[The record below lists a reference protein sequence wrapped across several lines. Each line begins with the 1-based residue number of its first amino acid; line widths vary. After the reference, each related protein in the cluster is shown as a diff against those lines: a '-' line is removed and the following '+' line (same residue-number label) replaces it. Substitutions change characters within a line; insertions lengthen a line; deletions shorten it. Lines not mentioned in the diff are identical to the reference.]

1 MTKSLKVIK
10 EGLSLEVGEILTL
23 SEDNKFYI
31 FECTDNLHNEGNDT
45 YTYSTTCRISV
56 EYAKLLI
63 EEGYLAEVD
72 DKPFVNIFD
81 EISNLMKVYREQL
94 DEVLAQTGDYP
105 MCLKVE
111 KQTVLSNMIKLLMHL
126 NSLKK

>member
-1 MTKSLKVIK
+1 M
-10 EGLSLEVGEILTL
+10 
-23 SEDNKFYI
+23 
-31 FECTDNLHNEGNDT
+31 
-45 YTYSTTCRISV
+45 
-56 EYAKLLI
+56 

-72 DKPFVNIFD
+72 DKPFVNMVSD

-94 DEVLAQTGDYP
+94 DEVFSTNSDYP

-126 NSLKK
+126 NST

>member
-10 EGLSLEVGEILTL
+10 KGLSLEVGDILKL

-31 FECTDNLHNEGNDT
+31 FEYTDNLHNEDNTD
-45 YTYSTTCRISV
+45 YSCSTTCRITT
-56 EYAKLLI
+56 EYAKLLVK
-63 EEGYLAEVD
+63 EGYLVEID

>member
-31 FECTDNLHNEGNDT
+31 FECTDYLHNEGNDT

-81 EISNLMKVYREQL
+81 EISNLMKVYRTQL
-94 DEVLAQTGDYP
+94 DEVLAQNDNYP

>member
-10 EGLSLEVGEILTL
+10 EGLSLEVGDILKL

-31 FECTDNLHNEGNDT
+31 FEYTDNLHNEDSA
-45 YTYSTTCRISV
+45 TYSCSTVCRITT
-56 EYAKLLI
+56 EYAKLLVK
-63 EEGYLAEVD
+63 EGYLAEVD

-81 EISNLMKVYREQL
+81 EISNLMKVYRTQL
-94 DEVLAQTGDYP
+94 DEVLAQNDNYP

>member
-10 EGLSLEVGEILTL
+10 KGLSLEVGDILTL

-31 FECTDNLHNEGNDT
+31 FEYTDNLHNEDNA
-45 YTYSTTCRISV
+45 TYSCSTVCRITT
-56 EYAKLLI
+56 EYAKLLVK
-63 EEGYLAEVD
+63 EGYLVEVD

-81 EISNLMKVYREQL
+81 EISNLMKVYRTQL
-94 DEVLAQTGDYP
+94 DEVLAQNGDYP

>member
-31 FECTDNLHNEGNDT
+31 FECTDYLHNEGNDT

-81 EISNLMKVYREQL
+81 EISNLMKVYRTQL
-94 DEVLAQTGDYP
+94 DEVLAQNDNYP

-111 KQTVLSNMIKLLMHL
+111 KQTVLSNMIKLLMYL